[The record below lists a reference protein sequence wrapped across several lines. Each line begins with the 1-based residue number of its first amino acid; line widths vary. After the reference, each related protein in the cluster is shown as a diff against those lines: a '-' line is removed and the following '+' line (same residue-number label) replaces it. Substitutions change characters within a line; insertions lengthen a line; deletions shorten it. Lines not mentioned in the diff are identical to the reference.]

1 MVVWL
6 PLLFGLMFL
15 TMQGALYFYGRS
27 AALAAAAAGVRAGA
41 LEHGSSNDCHAAA
54 REILTRSGDA
64 LTHAHVTCTRT
75 PTTIT
80 ATVTGVTL
88 SVVPFVVPTT
98 QQSASLPVERLT

>member
-15 TMQGALYFYGRS
+15 AMQGAMYFYGRS

-41 LEHGSSNDCHAAA
+41 LEHGSSSDCLAAA
-54 REILTRSGDA
+54 REILTRTSDA
-64 LTHAHVTCTRT
+64 LTHAQVSCTRT

-80 ATVTGVTL
+80 ATVTGDTL

-98 QQSASLPVERLT
+98 RQSASLPVERLT